1 MMNANKPP
9 DNDGSSLW
17 ERRIGLGLA
26 CIVVFAFILFI
37 FLSPDINS
45 TAKAVIRFLAALV
58 AALSA
63 YLYVGSFNLEG
74 LLPLTKIQVRA
85 AGAFAVFLAVFF
97 LFFQNIDNSPPP
109 TDIESQ
115 LIKSFELAKSDD
127 PNRRVKGIDQLA
139 ELTEH
144 PHKRQEI
151 IDFLTDELR
160 SQFPQNKEIDES
172 DLLILEHMIKTI
184 TTIPRYD
191 ANNHALQFKLSQIRV
206 QGVQNDLDL
215 SNTNFKD
222 MSLWGSQFINV
233 ILSHSDFRNADLGG
247 TIFKNCSLEYADLE
261 GAIITGS
268 FMDAENG
275 SPRPTRF
282 IKTRLYGSNLEK
294 AKIENGELIGISDF
308 DLGLLTD
315 FVNKGKL
322 IIR

>member
-1 MMNANKPP
+1 MINANKPP

-74 LLPLTKIQVRA
+74 SLPFTKIQVRA

-97 LFFQNIDNSPPP
+97 LFFQSIDNSPPP

-115 LIKSFELAKSDD
+115 LIKSFELAESDA
-127 PNRRVKGIDQLA
+127 PNKKVKGINQLA
-139 ELTEH
+139 ELTVH
-144 PHKRQEI
+144 PHKRQKI
-151 IDFLTDELR
+151 IDFLQNELR

-172 DLLILEHMIKTI
+172 DLPILEHMIRTI

-191 ANNHALQFKLSQIRV
+191 VNNHALNFNLHQIRV
-206 QGVQNDLDL
+206 QDLDL
-215 SNTNFKD
+215 SNINFKD
-222 MSLWGSQFINV
+222 MILWGSQFINV
-233 ILSHSDFRNADLGG
+233 VLSHSDFRNADIGG

-261 GAIITGS
+261 GAIITRS
-268 FMDAENG
+268 FMDSENG
-275 SPRPTRF
+275 RPRPTRF
-282 IKTRLYGSNLEK
+282 IETRLYESNLEK
-294 AKIENGELIGISDF
+294 ANIEFGELIGITDF
-308 DLGLLTD
+308 DLESLRD